1 MGKEKVK
8 EKKRRKVARSKE
20 GRGYKAETLARIYR
34 GIFRDIYKGPKCA
47 KIEKSKFFDASSIG
61 RDTYFRR

>member
-8 EKKRRKVARSKE
+8 EKKRRKIVRSKE

-34 GIFRDIYKGPKCA
+34 GIFRDIYKVPECA
-47 KIEKSKFFDASSIG
+47 KIEKSKFFDA
-61 RDTYFRR
+61 FNL